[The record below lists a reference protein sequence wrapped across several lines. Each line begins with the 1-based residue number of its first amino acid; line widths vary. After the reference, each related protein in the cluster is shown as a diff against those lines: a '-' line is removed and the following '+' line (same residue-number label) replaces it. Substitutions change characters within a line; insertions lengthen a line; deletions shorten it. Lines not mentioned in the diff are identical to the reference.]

1 MHRVVVTGG
10 SGFIGTHV
18 MRMVRGRHIE
28 AIALSRSGECPGL
41 VRADIRDRHALE
53 TILLPGDTVIHLANS
68 TNPTTS
74 ESDRIRDV
82 EENLVGTLQLL
93 EACVKKRVSKFVFA
107 SSGGTVYGIPSAIPI
122 PETHETNPISAHGVM
137 KLAAEKYVQMYGA
150 QLGLEYLILRFA
162 NAYGPGQTGE
172 QGQGIIGR
180 AIQKALRDEPLEIWG
195 DGTVVRDFIYV
206 EDVAEA
212 LLLAITSDA
221 TGEAVNIG
229 SGTRTS
235 VNDIVELVGRAMG
248 RRLRTTYTPSRKIDV
263 PVSVLDITK
272 AASVLGWKP
281 STPVEVGIS
290 LCCEWATGRAP
301 DSPGSGGS
309 ALAAGGYRKD
319 SSRSP
324 SEKQPS

>member
-1 MHRVVVTGG
+1 MTTGESLQRVVVTGG

-18 MRMVRGRHIE
+18 MRMVRAQHIE

-41 VRADIRDRHALE
+41 VRADIRDRHTLE
-53 TILLPGDTVIHLANS
+53 TILLPGDAVIHLANS

-93 EACVKKRVSKFVFA
+93 EACVNKSVSKFVFA

-122 PETHETNPISAHGVM
+122 PETHETNPISAHGAM

-150 QLGLEYLILRFA
+150 QMGLEYLILRCA
-162 NAYGPGQTGE
+162 NAYGPGQTGKR
-172 QGQGIIGR
+172 GQGIIGQ
-180 AIQKALRDEPLEIWG
+180 AIQKALRDETLEIWG

-212 LLLAITSDA
+212 LLLAITSEA
-221 TGEAVNIG
+221 TGEVVNIG

-235 VNDIVELVGRAMG
+235 VNDIVDLVGRAVG
-248 RRLRTTYTPSRKIDV
+248 RPLRVTYTPSRPIDV
-263 PVSVLDITK
+263 PVSILDITK
-272 AASVLGWKP
+272 AASVLNWNP
-281 STPVEVGIS
+281 RTPIEDGIS
-290 LCCEWATGRAP
+290 LCHEWAAGRVTELP
-301 DSPGSGGS
+301 
-309 ALAAGGYRKD
+309 
-319 SSRSP
+319 
-324 SEKQPS
+324 E

>member
-1 MHRVVVTGG
+1 MQRVVVTGG

-18 MRMVRGRHIE
+18 MRKLRGQHVE
-28 AIALSRSGECPGL
+28 AIALCRSGKCPGSA
-41 VRADIRDRHALE
+41 RADIRDRDALE
-53 TILLPGDTVIHLANS
+53 AILKPGDAVIHLANS

-93 EACVKKRVSKFVFA
+93 EACVNKSVSKFVFA
-107 SSGGTVYGIPSAIPI
+107 SSGGTVYGIPRAIPI
-122 PETHETNPISAHGVM
+122 PETHETNPISAHGAM

-150 QLGLEYLILRFA
+150 QLGLEYLILRCA

-180 AIQKALRDEPLEIWG
+180 AIQKALRDETLEIWG

-212 LLLAITSDA
+212 LLLAITSHA
-221 TGEAVNIG
+221 TGEVVNIG

-235 VNDIVELVGRAMG
+235 VNDIVDLVGRAMG
-248 RRLRTTYTPSRKIDV
+248 RPLRATYTTSRRIDA
-263 PVSVLDITK
+263 PVSVLDITM
-272 AASVLGWKP
+272 AETILGWKP
-281 STPVEVGIS
+281 TKPIEEGIARS
-290 LCCEWATGRAP
+290 IEWARDRVNESGDLDT
-301 DSPGSGGS
+301 SP
-309 ALAAGGYRKD
+309 AKN
-319 SSRSP
+319 SRI
-324 SEKQPS
+324 

>member
-1 MHRVVVTGG
+1 MAKSKTATLKSASSRQSTGAECVQRVVVTGG

-18 MRMVRGRHIE
+18 MRKLRGQHVE
-28 AIALSRSGECPGL
+28 AIALCRSGKCPGSA
-41 VRADIRDRHALE
+41 RADIRDRDALE
-53 TILLPGDTVIHLANS
+53 AILKPGDAVIHLANS

-93 EACVKKRVSKFVFA
+93 EACVNKSVSKFVFA

-122 PETHETNPISAHGVM
+122 PETHETNPISAHGAM

-150 QLGLEYLILRFA
+150 QLGLEYLILRCA
-162 NAYGPGQTGE
+162 NAYGPGQTGRR
-172 QGQGIIGR
+172 GQGIIGR
-180 AIQKALRDEPLEIWG
+180 AIQKALRDETLEIWG

-206 EDVAEA
+206 GDVAEA

-221 TGEAVNIG
+221 AGELVNIG

-235 VNDIVELVGRAMG
+235 VNDIVDLVGRAMG
-248 RRLRTTYTPSRKIDV
+248 RPLRVTYTPSRPIDV
-263 PVSVLDITK
+263 PVSILDITK

-281 STPVEVGIS
+281 RTPIEDGIS
-290 LCCEWATGRAP
+290 LCHEWAAGRVP
-301 DSPGSGGS
+301 ELP
-309 ALAAGGYRKD
+309 K
-319 SSRSP
+319 
-324 SEKQPS
+324 

>member
-1 MHRVVVTGG
+1 MTIGESFQRVVVTGG

-18 MRMVRGRHIE
+18 MRMARGQHIE
-28 AIALSRSGECPGL
+28 AIALSRSGDCPGL
-41 VRADIRDRHALE
+41 VRADIRDRHTLE

-74 ESDRIRDV
+74 ESDRVRDV

-93 EACVKKRVSKFVFA
+93 EACVNKSVSKFVYA

-122 PETHETNPISAHGVM
+122 PETHETNPISAHGAM

-150 QLGLEYLILRFA
+150 QLGLEYLILRCA
-162 NAYGPGQTGE
+162 NAYGPGQTGRR
-172 QGQGIIGR
+172 GQGIIGR
-180 AIQKALRDEPLEIWG
+180 AIQNALRDESLEIWG

-221 TGEAVNIG
+221 TGELVNIG

-235 VNDIVELVGRAMG
+235 VNDIIDLVGRAVG
-248 RRLRTTYTPSRKIDV
+248 RPLRVTYTPSRRIDV
-263 PVSVLDITK
+263 PVSILDITK
-272 AASVLGWKP
+272 AASLLGWKP
-281 STPVEVGIS
+281 RTPIEDGIS
-290 LCCEWATGRAP
+290 LCHEWAMSRAP
-301 DSPGSGGS
+301 KSP
-309 ALAAGGYRKD
+309 K
-319 SSRSP
+319 
-324 SEKQPS
+324 